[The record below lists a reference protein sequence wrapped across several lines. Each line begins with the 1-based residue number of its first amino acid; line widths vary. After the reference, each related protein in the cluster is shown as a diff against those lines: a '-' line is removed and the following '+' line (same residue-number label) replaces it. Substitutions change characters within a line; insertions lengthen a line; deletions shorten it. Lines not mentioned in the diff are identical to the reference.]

1 MRVLLFSQFAL
12 PDSCAAATRVMNIA
26 KILINLGNEVDLLGV
41 AYKQE
46 NSLIGEYDGIPFTMI
61 QANAYSGVQAWRR
74 ERDLDQQ
81 IQRYLE
87 AQKSAYQ
94 VVVLSNVYFDHAQ
107 SFMRYAKK
115 HHARLVVNAVE
126 WYALNDERFH
136 GIRGAV
142 NLMKNRVALCW
153 THVRMKNILAISSL
167 LDSYYE
173 KRGCNTITVP
183 TIVDMK
189 EYGGLEHSEHE
200 KIHIAYAGSP
210 AKKDYILNAIRALT
224 LLTVEERAKIELHLY
239 GPEVKQLQSLGLSD
253 ELLRICGDSLVC
265 HGRIPYNEVKRRIAD
280 ADFTVLLR
288 PNARYANAGFPTK
301 VGESMACGTP
311 VIANHTSDLHKY
323 IRDGETGIV
332 VHNESAEACAIAFR
346 KAIHLSHSE
355 RAMMRKMALKEANSS
370 FNYLSYVEPLRRFIE
385 ECHQYD

>member
-1 MRVLLFSQFAL
+1 MRILMFSLFEL
-12 PDSCAAATRVMNIA
+12 PDSCAGATRVINIA
-26 KILINLGNEVDLLGV
+26 KVFTELGHDVDLLGV
-41 AYKQE
+41 AYKKE
-46 NSLIGEYDGIPFTMI
+46 RCLHGEHDGIRFSML
-61 QANAYSGVQAWRR
+61 QANGYKGIHAVKR
-74 ERDLDQQ
+74 ERDLDYQ
-81 IQRYLE
+81 IQQFLNE
-87 AQKSAYQ
+87 HKGTYQ
-94 VVVLSNVYFDHAQ
+94 LILLSNVYHRHTQ
-107 SFMRYAKK
+107 VFMRYAKK
-115 HHARLVVNAVE
+115 YKAGIIVNAVE
-126 WYALNDERFH
+126 WYALNNERFLSL
-136 GIRGAV
+136 GGV
-142 NLMKNRVALCW
+142 FNLIDNRIALRW
-153 THVRMKNILAISSL
+153 THVRMKNTLAISSL

-189 EYGGLEHSEHE
+189 EYDELEHSEHE

-253 ELLRICGDSLVC
+253 ELRRICGDSLVC

-370 FNYLSYVEPLRRFIE
+370 FNYLSYVEPMRRFIE